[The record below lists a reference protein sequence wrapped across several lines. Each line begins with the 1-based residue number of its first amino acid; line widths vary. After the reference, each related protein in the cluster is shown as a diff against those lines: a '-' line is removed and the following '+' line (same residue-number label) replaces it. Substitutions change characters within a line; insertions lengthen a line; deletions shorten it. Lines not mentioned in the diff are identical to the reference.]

1 MPTATIVAAE
11 AIRRGSILILTI
23 VEFAYV
29 CLLAHTHNPF
39 RTADLDQSDVMQL
52 FASCM
57 EEEVSQSASRI
68 EGTQPIA
75 LTEIVGRFFL
85 LQHRP
90 RYT

>member
-1 MPTATIVAAE
+1 M
-11 AIRRGSILILTI
+11 
-23 VEFAYV
+23 FV
-29 CLLAHTHNPF
+29 CLHK
-39 RTADLDQSDVMQL
+39 RTIRFELPISISIDQSDVMQL

-90 RYT
+90 RYTLAKKRANYQGMFIP